1 MRFYIIKSVA
11 TVCLLCSE
19 QPSLLHLRGV
29 VDLLVRAASHLRNLR
44 QAATAAASIP
54 AAVGERM
61 PRGTKNTKDPLLREN
76 TKDPTLSRLGKP
88 PVPLVLTPKESES
101 LAVHPLSR

>member
-1 MRFYIIKSVA
+1 MNFYSIKSVA

-29 VDLLVRAASHLRNLR
+29 VDLLVRAPSHLRNLG
-44 QAATAAASIP
+44 QAATAAASMR

-61 PRGTKNTKDPLLREN
+61 PRGTHNKREN

-101 LAVHPLSR
+101 LAVHPLRR